1 VDRGLQQ
8 RRLPDAR
15 IAGEHQ
21 RGAVTGAA
29 VDEPANQCDVVLP
42 ADELGRL
49 LVGTVA
55 HTGMLRTPRG
65 PVACADGVI

>member
-1 VDRGLQQ
+1 
-8 RRLPDAR
+8 
-15 IAGEHQ
+15 
-21 RGAVTGAA
+21 
-29 VDEPANQCDVVLP
+29 VLP

-55 HTGMLRTPRG
+55 HTGMLRTPWG